1 MAIWVY
7 RCFIPCPFLIN
18 SILNIHGTIDKNHK
32 SYTVNVLW
40 LRYQDKTGHDARF
53 ERGMNKYSLLPRI
66 SKQKHMWGS
75 VPSVFNNLFS
85 I

>member
-1 MAIWVY
+1 MG
-7 RCFIPCPFLIN
+7 IPVLHPLSFLIN
-18 SILNIHGTIDKNHK
+18 SIQNIHGTIDKNHK
-32 SYTVNVLW
+32 SYAVNIGKFGSDA
-40 LRYQDKTGHDARF
+40 RNPDKTRF
-53 ERGMNKYSLLPRI
+53 KRCVNKYSLLPRI